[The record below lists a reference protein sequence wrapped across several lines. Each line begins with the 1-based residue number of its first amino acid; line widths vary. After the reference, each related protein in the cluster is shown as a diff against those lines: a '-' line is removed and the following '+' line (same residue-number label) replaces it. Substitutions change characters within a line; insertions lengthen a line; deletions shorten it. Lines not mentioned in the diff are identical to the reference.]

1 LVAEIVFKIL
11 KLTIMIFLSAGSE
24 LINPGIGLVFWML
37 VTFVILIFLLKKYA
51 WKPILNAVN
60 KREQDIISALTT
72 AEKAKREMENLK
84 VDNEK
89 LLAEARAE
97 RDAIMRE
104 AREIRKQILDD
115 AKDKAQIQ
123 TDKMFSSAKEAIDRQ
138 KEAVLFDMK
147 KQISSLALEISEK
160 VIKQE
165 LDNKDSQQQLVQ
177 RMLDETKLN

>member
-1 LVAEIVFKIL
+1 
-11 KLTIMIFLSAGSE
+11 MIFLSAGSE

-97 RDAIMRE
+97 RDAIMKE
-104 AREIRKQILDD
+104 ARDIRKQILDD
-115 AKDKAQIQ
+115 AKVKAQVQ
-123 TDKMFSSAKEAIDRQ
+123 TDEMFQTAKEAIDRQ

-165 LDNKDSQQQLVQ
+165 LTNKDTQQTLVQ
-177 RMLDETKLN
+177 KMLDETKLN

>member
-1 LVAEIVFKIL
+1 MNLIAPESLIFWTTV
-11 KLTIMIFLSAGSE
+11 IFLAF
-24 LINPGIGLVFWML
+24 L
-37 VTFVILIFLLKKYA
+37 FLLKKFA
-51 WKPILNAVN
+51 WKPILDAV
-60 KREQDIISALTT
+60 KSRESKINDSLLAADRAL
-72 AEKAKREMENLK
+72 RDMENLK

-104 AREIRKQILDD
+104 ARDIRKQILDD
-115 AKDKAQIQ
+115 AKDKALIQ
-123 TDKMFSSAKEAIDRQ
+123 TDKMYASAKEAIDRQ

-160 VIKQE
+160 VIRQE

>member
-1 LVAEIVFKIL
+1 
-11 KLTIMIFLSAGSE
+11 MIFLSAGSE

-60 KREQDIISALTT
+60 KREEDIISALTT
-72 AEKAKREMENLK
+72 AEKAKREMESLK

-104 AREIRKQILDD
+104 ARDIRKQILDD
-115 AKDKAQIQ
+115 AKDKAQVQ
-123 TDKMFSSAKEAIDRQ
+123 TDKMYLSAKEAIDRQ

-147 KQISSLALEISEK
+147 KQISLLALEISEK

-165 LDNKDSQQQLVQ
+165 LSNKDSQQQLVQ

>member
-1 LVAEIVFKIL
+1 
-11 KLTIMIFLSAGSE
+11 MIILSAGSE

-60 KREQDIISALTT
+60 KREEDIISALTT
-72 AEKAKREMENLK
+72 AEKAKKEMESLK

-97 RDAIMRE
+97 RDAIMKE
-104 AREIRKQILDD
+104 ARDIRKQILDD
-115 AKDKAQIQ
+115 AKVKAQVQ
-123 TDKMFSSAKEAIDRQ
+123 TDKMFQTAKEAIDRQ
-138 KEAVLFDMK
+138 KEAVLYDMK

-165 LDNKDSQQQLVQ
+165 LANKDSQQTLVQ
-177 RMLDETKLN
+177 KMLDETKLN

>member
-1 LVAEIVFKIL
+1 ME
-11 KLTIMIFLSAGSE
+11 KLIEQFSLGLFVWMTLIFV
-24 LINPGIGLVFWML
+24 GLVL
-37 VTFVILIFLLKKYA
+37 LLKKFA
-51 WKPILNAVN
+51 WKPILDAINQREDNIKNALL
-60 KREQDIISALTT
+60 S
-72 AEKAKREMENLK
+72 AEKARQDMENLK

-97 RDAIMRE
+97 RDAIMKE

-115 AKDKAQIQ
+115 AKEKAQIQ
-123 TDKMFSSAKEAIDRQ
+123 TDKMFESAKEAIDRQ

-165 LDNKDSQQQLVQ
+165 LTNKDTQQTLVQ
-177 RMLDETKLN
+177 KMLDETKLN